1 MIDKA
6 KTDAAESESSIK
18 KGGVPVP
25 GNNLQRCLE
34 LMRKVWEFE
43 KRNAAPVPAIL
54 KNWGYGTKSSGGF
67 IAIASLKR
75 FGLLDEE
82 GSNEKRT
89 LKLSGFA
96 LDLLKNETVNPK
108 EYQRLLKVAAL
119 NPAFHKEIWAKYGQ
133 ELPSETT
140 IESFLVF
147 DKHFRE
153 DAAKAFIKQYKE
165 TISFAKLNESDS
177 VEDGDKSDEESESD
191 EKNKLPVVPPV
202 PLQPKI
208 TPLNPMNTNVPPG
221 TLPIPVADKIAMV
234 PFPMTEED
242 FDLFIGTLQLWKKKL
257 VRALSPIPPTVK
269 LPANAVWKN
278 NDTDKPVKI
287 VAVMGEQNGELFY
300 QSEDGT
306 GIPVS
311 QLTFS

>member
-1 MIDKA
+1 MNDKPQ
-6 KTDAAESESSIK
+6 TESSESTIK

-25 GNNLQRCLE
+25 ASNLSKALD
-34 LMRKVWEFE
+34 LMRKIWEHE

-54 KNWGYGTKSSGGF
+54 KHWGYGAKSSGGF
-67 IAIASLKR
+67 VAIATLKR

-96 LDLLKNETVNPK
+96 LDLLKNETANPK

-119 NPAFHKEIWAKYGQ
+119 NPAFHQEMWSKYGQ

-153 DAAKAFIKQYKE
+153 DAAKAFIRQYKE
-165 TISFAKLNESDS
+165 TISFAKLNDSDS
-177 VEDGDKSDEESESD
+177 IEDGEKSGQDLKTDVE
-191 EKNKLPVVPPV
+191 V
-202 PLQPKI
+202 
-208 TPLNPMNTNVPPG
+208 LNPPIAPVTPPKPKMNLSNIQPG
-221 TLPIPVADKIAMV
+221 QLPIPVADGVALV
-234 PFPMTEED
+234 PFPMTEDD

-257 VRALSPIPPTVK
+257 VRTLAPIPPAVS
-269 LPANAVWKN
+269 LPAKAVWKN

-287 VAVMGEQNGELFY
+287 VAIMGVKDGEQYY

-306 GIPVS
+306 GIPAS
-311 QLTFS
+311 QLTF